1 MILFEQGAL
10 WLPKVREANGTP
22 VCTRWRR
29 CAATGFV
36 MKLLM
41 SVFIALNGLPAAIIR
56 VSRETCVRLS
66 ERRSV
71 DLGAT
76 FLRLV
81 VTPTTPLSAAARH
94 YVSTNP
100 YASAIEEVEAGLTS
114 VVCCLSWAEMISA

>member
-1 MILFEQGAL
+1 
-10 WLPKVREANGTP
+10 
-22 VCTRWRR
+22 
-29 CAATGFV
+29 
-36 MKLLM
+36 M

-56 VSRETCVRLS
+56 VSRETCVRLP

-94 YVSTNP
+94 YVSTNLS
-100 YASAIEEVEAGLTS
+100 ASAIEEVEAG
-114 VVCCLSWAEMISA
+114 VAELRGFSGAAAGATYRCPSRPRRGRARTA